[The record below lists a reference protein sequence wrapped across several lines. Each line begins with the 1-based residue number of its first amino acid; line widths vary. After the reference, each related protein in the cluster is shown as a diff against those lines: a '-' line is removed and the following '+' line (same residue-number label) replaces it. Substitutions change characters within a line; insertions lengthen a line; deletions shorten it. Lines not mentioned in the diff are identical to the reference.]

1 MCHLNFSFSLYTY
14 LFLYIY
20 LMNIILMLSLV
31 LQRTVDSD
39 DAESGGMDWNNA
51 FSILCHLIKKIF
63 FTS

>member
-1 MCHLNFSFSLYTY
+1 
-14 LFLYIY
+14 
-20 LMNIILMLSLV
+20 MNIILMLSLV